1 MRKDLGVKTLIYPMP
16 VLIIGTYDENGN
28 PDAMNAAWGGIYDY
42 NQVTVSLGGHVTTDN
57 IRKNKAFT
65 ISFATRKTV
74 VQSDYVGLVSKAK
87 EPNKIEKAGLHP
99 FKSAKVN
106 APLFEE
112 YPLTLECEL
121 VSLDGE
127 MGEGGTLIGQIV
139 NVSADESI
147 LTNGKIDIKKL
158 EPIAFD
164 GENAKYNVIGE
175 EVADA
180 FRVGLKLR

>member
-1 MRKDLGVKTLIYPMP
+1 MRKDLGPKSLIYPMP
-16 VLIIGTYDENGN
+16 VLIIGTYDEKGEA
-28 PDAMNAAWGGIYDY
+28 DAMNAAWGAIYDY
-42 NQVTVSLGGHVTTDN
+42 NQITVSLGSHVTTDN

-74 VQSDYVGLVSKAK
+74 TQSDYVGIVSKAK
-87 EPNKIEKAGLHP
+87 EPNKIQKAGLHP
-99 FKSAKVN
+99 YKSDKAN

-112 YPLTLECEL
+112 YPLTLECKL
-121 VSLDGE
+121 VSLDGNI
-127 MGEGGTLIGQIV
+127 GEGGTLIGDIV
-139 NVSADESI
+139 NISADESI

-158 EPIAFD
+158 EPICFD
-164 GENAKYNVIGE
+164 GEANKYNVVGE

>member
-1 MRKDLGVKTLIYPMP
+1 MRKDLGSKTLLFPMP
-16 VLIIGTYDENGN
+16 VLIIGTYDENGE

-42 NQVTVSLGGHVTTDN
+42 NQITVSLGSHVTTDN

-74 VQSDYVGLVSKAK
+74 KQSDYVGLVSKAK
-87 EPNKIEKAGLHP
+87 EPHKISKAGLHVV
-99 FKSAKVN
+99 KSSKVN

-112 YPLTLECEL
+112 YPVTLECEL
-121 VSLDGE
+121 VSLDGK

-139 NVSADESI
+139 NVSVDESV
-147 LTNGKIDIKKL
+147 LTNGKIDLKKL

-175 EVADA
+175 EVGNA
-180 FRVGLKLR
+180 FRIGMELK

>member
-1 MRKDLGVKTLIYPMP
+1 MRKDLGPKTLAFPMP
-16 VLIIGTYDENGN
+16 VLIIGTYDEKGE
-28 PDAMNAAWGGIYDY
+28 PDAMNAAWGGIYDF
-42 NQVTVSLGGHVTTDN
+42 NQITVSLGGHVTTDN

-74 VQSDYVGLVSKAK
+74 VQSDYVGMVSKAK
-87 EPNKIEKAGLHP
+87 EPNKIQKAGLHP
-99 FKSAKVN
+99 IKSVKVN

-112 YPLTLECEL
+112 YPVTLECEL

-139 NVSADESI
+139 NVSVDESV
-147 LTNGKIDIKKL
+147 LTNGKIDVKKL
-158 EPIAFD
+158 EPLAFD
-164 GENAKYNVIGE
+164 GENGKYHVLGD

-180 FRVGLKLR
+180 FRVGLKLK